1 MKIFKILEKYSDVA
15 IDQLAADKVDE
26 SANLRLP
33 RNIIVQEIISAL
45 SSLTYVHKSVN
56 SEQI

>member
-1 MKIFKILEKYSDVA
+1 VKIFKILEKYSDVA